1 MRQTVLVTGG
11 AGYIGSH
18 TCKALA
24 AAGFLPVNYDNLAIA
39 CRGVVKRFHLYE
51 QCTRS
56 LRELVIHTLRGKP
69 LNVSRPYFAVSGLD
83 LEVHQGESLAIIG
96 ANGSGKS
103 TVLRLIAGV
112 YPPSAGELTT
122 NGRVAAVLELGAS
135 FHPELTGMENI
146 SLHDR
151 GGTLIIAS
159 HDLATVRT
167 LCRKALWMD
176 HGRPRMLGEAGEVI
190 EAYLGFVQR
199 LTLVC
204 SDDLAGMETM

>member
-1 MRQTVLVTGG
+1 
-11 AGYIGSH
+11 
-18 TCKALA
+18 
-24 AAGFLPVNYDNLAIA
+24 VNYDNLAIA

-69 LNVSRPYFAVSGLD
+69 LNVSRPYF
-83 LEVHQGESLAIIG
+83 
-96 ANGSGKS
+96 
-103 TVLRLIAGV
+103 
-112 YPPSAGELTT
+112 
-122 NGRVAAVLELGAS
+122 
-135 FHPELTGMENI
+135 

-176 HGRPRMLGEAGEVI
+176 HGQPRMLGEAGEVI
-190 EAYLGFVQR
+190 EAYLGSVQR